1 MAVTSLILFKDNRRE
16 RAFTAHRPRPQGAND
31 NIRSMEFDTREYER
45 NWSSLAVF
53 SLLLLI
59 GAVSIISP
67 FFSIFSL

>member
-16 RAFTAHRPRPQGAND
+16 RALTAHRPRPQGAND
-31 NIRSMEFDTREYER
+31 NIRSMEFDTREYDR